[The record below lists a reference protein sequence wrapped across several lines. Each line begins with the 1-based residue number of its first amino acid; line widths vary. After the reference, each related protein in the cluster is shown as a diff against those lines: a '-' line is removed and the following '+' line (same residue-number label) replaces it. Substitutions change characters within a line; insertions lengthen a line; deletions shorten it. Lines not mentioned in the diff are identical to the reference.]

1 MSLCQWDLS
10 LTLSLFVTLSLG
22 EMDSCSS
29 CMTSRTEVDDE
40 SALKAG
46 DGGGL
51 FCIKALLFHLEMTI

>member
-1 MSLCQWDLS
+1 
-10 LTLSLFVTLSLG
+10 
-22 EMDSCSS
+22 
-29 CMTSRTEVDDE
+29 MTSGTEVDDE